1 MSRNSLVAYKTF
13 QLLTIFLVFSVYDLY
28 NIHTDVYHSWMKG
41 KSFNKNNLYT
51 YHPISLPRALAKY
64 DQNVYAPSV
73 SGYNNLK
80 VSIKPAAKKS
90 VISSRSSLVNPAF
103 LVFVLG
109 FFKSEN

>member
-1 MSRNSLVAYKTF
+1 M
-13 QLLTIFLVFSVYDLY
+13 
-28 NIHTDVYHSWMKG
+28 
-41 KSFNKNNLYT
+41 YT
-51 YHPISLPRALAKY
+51 YHPISLPRALLKY

-80 VSIKPAAKKS
+80 VSTNPADKKL

-109 FFKSEN
+109 FFKSKN

>member
-1 MSRNSLVAYKTF
+1 MYLK
-13 QLLTIFLVFSVYDLY
+13 
-28 NIHTDVYHSWMKG
+28 KG
-41 KSFNKNNLYT
+41 KALIKLIYLYT
-51 YHPISLPRALAKY
+51 YHPIFLLRALAKY

-80 VSIKPAAKKS
+80 ESTKPAAKKS

-109 FFKSEN
+109 FFKSENQ